1 MTRTG
6 RVGFAALAAIIAVVV
21 FVLARPDEGSE
32 QADDPSTD
40 AAQTVPRDGD
50 PDPEGRG
57 PTATTR
63 SALPPPPVEI
73 RLRRGKVEG
82 GVQEI
87 TAKTGESVRF
97 AVYSDVPDEIHLH
110 GYDLTKYP
118 RPGRPARFRLEA
130 ELEGIFE
137 VESHAAEEAGREALV
152 ARLVVAPS

>member
-1 MTRTG
+1 MTRRG
-6 RVGFAALAAIIAVVV
+6 RVAFGALAAILAVIV

-40 AAQTVPRDGD
+40 AAETVPRGGAE
-50 PDPEGRG
+50 PDGRG

-73 RLRRGKVEG
+73 RLRGGEVSG

-87 TAKTGESVRF
+87 AAKTGDTVRF
-97 AVYSDVPDEIHLH
+97 AVYTDVPDEIHLH
-110 GYDLTKYP
+110 GYDLTKHS

-130 ELEGIFE
+130 DLEGIFE
-137 VESHAAEEAGREALV
+137 VESHAAQEAGKEALV